1 MRKTTD
7 KKTQSTEKNC
17 GGRCGKGNEKST
29 KNTKNC
35 K

>member
-7 KKTQSTEKNC
+7 KKQNSSKNC
-17 GGRCGKGNEKST
+17 GGKCVKSNEKST